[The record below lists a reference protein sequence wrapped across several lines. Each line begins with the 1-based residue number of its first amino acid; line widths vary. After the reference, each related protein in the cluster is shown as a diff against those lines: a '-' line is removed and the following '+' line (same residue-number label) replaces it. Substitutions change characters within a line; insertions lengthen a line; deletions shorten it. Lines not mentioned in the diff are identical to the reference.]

1 HWKPSRSPSRVNQVE
16 NYLASDIY
24 PIMGG
29 RPVTDIRP
37 AVLREMLRKIQARG
51 APSVAKVVLQIC
63 NQVLRYAMAHDWAE
77 RNPVAELRTGDLLSL
92 PTAKNHARVS
102 EADLPALL
110 HAIDSYGGEEQ
121 TRLALKLMSYCF
133 VRTGELVDAPWSEF
147 DLDHARW
154 TIPAER
160 MKMRTPHIVPLSRQ
174 AADVVRR
181 LKEISVGGEFVF
193 PGYHSHK
200 RPMSRA
206 TMLMALQ
213 ALGYRGRMTVHGF
226 RGVAST
232 ILHEQGWSHEHI
244 ELQLAHQS
252 RGKVSGAYNHAQY
265 LTQRAEMMQ
274 AWADYLDAQRARYVR
289 PV

>member
-1 HWKPSRSPSRVNQVE
+1 
-16 NYLASDIY
+16 
-24 PIMGG
+24 
-29 RPVTDIRP
+29 
-37 AVLREMLRKIQARG
+37 
-51 APSVAKVVLQIC
+51 
-63 NQVLRYAMAHDWAE
+63 MAHDWAE

-110 HAIDSYGGEEQ
+110 HTIDSYGGEEQ

-133 VRTGELVDAPWSEF
+133 VRTGELVNAPWSEF

-206 TMLMALQ
+206 TMLMALR
-213 ALGYRGRMTVHGF
+213 ALGYRGQMTVHGF

-232 ILHEQGWSHEHI
+232 ILHEQGWPHEHI

-252 RGKVSGAYNHAQY
+252 RGKVS
-265 LTQRAEMMQ
+265 
-274 AWADYLDAQRARYVR
+274 
-289 PV
+289 